1 MSESYTFDT
10 HKFVKRLT
18 EVGLDERIA
27 ETLAD
32 EQVKLLTSQ
41 LATKAELANIARD
54 INRLRKETQASIERL
69 RQETQASIE
78 QSKQETQAAIAQL
91 RKETQTG
98 IEQLRKET
106 QTGIEQLRKETK
118 TGIERMRQDTA
129 NQSENL
135 RLEVD
140 YRIEKVIAEV
150 VRWIAAFGMTIIAL
164 NLAGFA
170 LLITR
175 LS

>member
-1 MSESYTFDT
+1 MAFLSLKCDMSESYTFDT

-54 INRLRKETQASIERL
+54 IERM
-69 RQETQASIE
+69 RQETQS
-78 QSKQETQAAIAQL
+78 S
-91 RKETQTG
+91 
-98 IEQLRKET
+98 IEQLRLET
-106 QTGIEQLRKETK
+106 LSSTEQLR
-118 TGIERMRQDTA
+118 QDTKSQ
-129 NQSENL
+129 NKNL
-135 RLEVD
+135 RLDVD
-140 YRIEKVIAEV
+140 YKIEKVIAEL

-175 LS
+175 V

>member
-32 EQVKLLTSQ
+32 EQVKMLTSQ
-41 LATKAELANIARD
+41 PATKAELANIARD
-54 INRLRKETQASIERL
+54 IERM
-69 RQETQASIE
+69 RQETQS
-78 QSKQETQAAIAQL
+78 S
-91 RKETQTG
+91 
-98 IEQLRKET
+98 IEQLR
-106 QTGIEQLRKETK
+106 
-118 TGIERMRQDTA
+118 QDTKSQ
-129 NQSENL
+129 NEKL
-135 RLEVD
+135 RLDVD
-140 YRIEKVIAEV
+140 YKIEKVIAEL

-175 LS
+175 V

>member
-10 HKFVKRLT
+10 YKFVKRLT

-54 INRLRKETQASIERL
+54 IERM
-69 RQETQASIE
+69 RQETQS
-78 QSKQETQAAIAQL
+78 S
-91 RKETQTG
+91 
-98 IEQLRKET
+98 IEQLRLET
-106 QTGIEQLRKETK
+106 QSSTEQSRQETQSSIEQLRPEMQSSTEQLRPEMQSS
-118 TGIERMRQDTA
+118 TEQLRQDTKSQ
-129 NQSENL
+129 NENL
-135 RLEVD
+135 RLDVD
-140 YRIEKVIAEV
+140 YKIEKVIAEP

-175 LS
+175 V

>member
-10 HKFVKRLT
+10 HKFIKRLT

-54 INRLRKETQASIERL
+54 IERM
-69 RQETQASIE
+69 RQETQSSTE
-78 QSKQETQAAIAQL
+78 QSRQETQNAL
-91 RKETQTG
+91 
-98 IEQLRKET
+98 EQLRLEMQSSTERFRLET
-106 QTGIEQLRKETK
+106 QSSTEQLR
-118 TGIERMRQDTA
+118 QDTKSQ
-129 NQSENL
+129 NENL
-135 RLEVD
+135 RLDVD
-140 YRIEKVIAEV
+140 YKIEKVIAELL
-150 VRWIAAFGMTIIAL
+150 RWIAAFGMIIIAL

-175 LS
+175 V

>member
-54 INRLRKETQASIERL
+54 IERMRQETQSSVEQSRQETQSSIEQL
-69 RQETQASIE
+69 RQETQS
-78 QSKQETQAAIAQL
+78 S
-91 RKETQTG
+91 
-98 IEQLRKET
+98 IEQLRLET
-106 QTGIEQLRKETK
+106 QSSIEQLRLEMQSST
-118 TGIERMRQDTA
+118 EQLRQDTKSQ
-129 NQSENL
+129 NENL
-135 RLEVD
+135 RLDVD
-140 YRIEKVIAEV
+140 YKIEKVIAEL

-175 LS
+175 V

>member
-1 MSESYTFDT
+1 MAFLSLKCGMSESYPFDT

-54 INRLRKETQASIERL
+54 IERMRQETHSSIEQL
-69 RQETQASIE
+69 RQETQS
-78 QSKQETQAAIAQL
+78 S
-91 RKETQTG
+91 
-98 IEQLRKET
+98 IEQLR
-106 QTGIEQLRKETK
+106 
-118 TGIERMRQDTA
+118 QDTKS
-129 NQSENL
+129 QSENL
-135 RLEVD
+135 RPDVD
-140 YRIEKVIAEV
+140 HKIEKVIAEP

-175 LS
+175 V

>member
-1 MSESYTFDT
+1 MAFLSLKCGMSESYTFDT

-54 INRLRKETQASIERL
+54 IERMRQETQSSIEQL
-69 RQETQASIE
+69 RQETQS
-78 QSKQETQAAIAQL
+78 S
-91 RKETQTG
+91 
-98 IEQLRKET
+98 IEQLRLET
-106 QTGIEQLRKETK
+106 QNSIEQLRLETLSS
-118 TGIERMRQDTA
+118 TEQLRLEMQSSTEQLRQDTKSQ
-129 NQSENL
+129 NENL
-135 RLEVD
+135 RLDVD
-140 YRIEKVIAEV
+140 YKIEKVIAEL

-175 LS
+175 V

>member
-10 HKFVKRLT
+10 HKFIKRLT

-54 INRLRKETQASIERL
+54 IERM
-69 RQETQASIE
+69 RQETQSSTE
-78 QSKQETQAAIAQL
+78 QSRQETQNAL
-91 RKETQTG
+91 
-98 IEQLRKET
+98 EQLRLEMQSSTERFRLET
-106 QTGIEQLRKETK
+106 QSSTEQLR
-118 TGIERMRQDTA
+118 QDTKSQ
-129 NQSENL
+129 NENL
-135 RLEVD
+135 RLDVD
-140 YRIEKVIAEV
+140 YKIEKVIAELL
-150 VRWIAAFGMTIIAL
+150 RWIAAFGMTIIAL

-175 LS
+175 V

>member
-54 INRLRKETQASIERL
+54 IERM
-69 RQETQASIE
+69 RQETQS
-78 QSKQETQAAIAQL
+78 SM
-91 RKETQTG
+91 
-98 IEQLRKET
+98 EQLRLET
-106 QTGIEQLRKETK
+106 QSSMEQLRLETQSS
-118 TGIERMRQDTA
+118 TEQFRLETQSSTEQLRQDTKSQ
-129 NQSENL
+129 NENL
-135 RLEVD
+135 RLDVD
-140 YRIEKVIAEV
+140 YKIEKVIAEL

-175 LS
+175 V

>member
-54 INRLRKETQASIERL
+54 IERMRQETQSSVEQSRQETQSSIEQL
-69 RQETQASIE
+69 RQETQS
-78 QSKQETQAAIAQL
+78 S
-91 RKETQTG
+91 
-98 IEQLRKET
+98 IEQLRLET
-106 QTGIEQLRKETK
+106 QSSIEQLRLEMQSSTEQLRLEMQSS
-118 TGIERMRQDTA
+118 TEQLRQDTKSQ
-129 NQSENL
+129 NENL
-135 RLEVD
+135 RLDVD
-140 YRIEKVIAEV
+140 YKIEKVIAEL

-175 LS
+175 V